1 MGAAFD
7 VHRRLGPGF
16 RERLYERALA
26 RELNLRGISAERQ
39 VRAEIAYKN
48 ELLGFYFMDFVV
60 GNKIVVELKACSQLT
75 NAHKVQARNY
85 LAAAQLR
92 LAILLNFGKP
102 SLEYQRVV
110 L

>member
-1 MGAAFD
+1 MGAAFE

-16 RERLYERALA
+16 REQLYERALA
-26 RELNLRGISAERQ
+26 HEFRIRDIRAERQ
-39 VRAEIAYKN
+39 VRVGVSYKDKPI
-48 ELLGFYFMDFVV
+48 GFYNMDFVV
-60 GNKIVVELKACSQLT
+60 EESIVVELKACSQLT

-92 LAILLNFGKP
+92 LAILLNFGEP
-102 SLEYQRVV
+102 SLEYFRVV